1 MRSDQRPRARF
12 SGGRPLQPQQR
23 APHRNQS
30 FDSNGPNLKIRG
42 SAQQIFERYV
52 ALAREAA
59 ISGDRVAAENFHQ
72 HAEHYFRISNEHREG
87 SQHGTPPPT
96 TPADVEMNPSGTGS
110 DEAPTT
116 RCTPRRKILSLQARR
131 RSALLRTTERELPYA
146 P

>member
-1 MRSDQRPRARF
+1 MRSDQRARGRF
-12 SGGRPLQPQQR
+12 SGGRPFQLQQQ

-72 HAEHYFRISNEHREG
+72 HAEHYFRISKENREG
-87 SQHGTPPPT
+87 PQHGTPPQPI
-96 TPADVEMNPSGTGS
+96 TPADVEMNPSGAGS
-110 DEAPTT
+110 GQAEVERPQ
-116 RCTPRRKILSLQARR
+116 PRWEGDD
-131 RSALLRTTERELPYA
+131 SASA
-146 P
+146 DIFGH

>member
-12 SGGRPLQPQQR
+12 SGGRPFQPQQQQR

-59 ISGDRVAAENFHQ
+59 ISGDRVAAENFDQ

-96 TPADVEMNPSGTGS
+96 TPTDVEMNPSGTGS
-110 DEAPTT
+110 DEAEVET
-116 RCTPRRKILSLQARR
+116 KVE
-131 RSALLRTTERELPYA
+131 RSQQRWESDASGFGEPSI